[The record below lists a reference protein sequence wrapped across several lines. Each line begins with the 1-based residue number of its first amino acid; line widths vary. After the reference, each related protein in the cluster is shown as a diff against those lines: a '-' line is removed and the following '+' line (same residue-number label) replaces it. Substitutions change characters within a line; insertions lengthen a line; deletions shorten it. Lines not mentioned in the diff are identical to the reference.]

1 MENNLN
7 IVKSEFKE
15 LPNNIEAE
23 QSVIGSIL
31 VTNEI
36 FDEISTIISSINF
49 YDPMHQKIYNAIES
63 LIYKGML
70 ANPITLKNYFEDEK
84 DDLDVPEYLVKITKF
99 STSIRQAIEYSK
111 IIYDMFVRRELI
123 KISEQTI
130 DNAKITDLDSSGQNI
145 IENSERLLFDLA
157 EKGSFNSSL
166 IKFDDAMKQTIEMAS
181 AAYKNEGGIVGV
193 PTGLR
198 DLDDKLGGL
207 HQSDLI
213 IIAGRPSMGKT
224 SLATNIAFN
233 AAKHIQDNQKK
244 SSVAFFSLEM
254 SSEQLSTRILSEQ
267 ARIGSND
274 IRRGRISDEQFDQ
287 FLETSKNIAEL
298 PLFIDETPAISIAA
312 MSNRARRIKRLHG
325 LDMIVVDYIQLMRGT
340 TYNKDGRVQEI
351 SQITQGLK
359 AIAKELGVPVVA
371 LSQLSRQ
378 VEQRDDHK
386 PQLADLRESG
396 SIEQD
401 ADVVMFVYREG
412 YYLQRKEPREATVE
426 HAEWQAKMNEVAHL
440 AEIIIGKQRHGPI
453 GKVTLEFEKDLQN
466 LKILKLIKFK
476 YKTLM
481 LTSLYE
487 NTILKNPKF
496 IILILFITLISFG
509 YYSKDFRLDASS
521 ETLLIE
527 DDPDLEYLRE
537 ITNRYGSKEFL
548 VLTYTP
554 NEGMIS
560 NTSINNLLSLK
571 YKIQSLDWV
580 HSVITLLD
588 IPLLNN
594 TDAPLQERLKGFKTL
609 KDEDVD
615 KNRGFKEI
623 LESPVFRNFVIS
635 ESGKTSGIIVNIK
648 QNPILEDI
656 ENRSKKE
663 IDEHR
668 DKIKKQNHKN
678 ILEIRD
684 VIKSYDDVGKIYL
697 GGIPMIAD
705 DMMTFIK
712 SDIIVFGLGVLLF
725 IIATLWFVFKK

>member
-1 MENNLN
+1 MENNLS
-7 IVKSEFKE
+7 IVKDQFKE

-23 QSVIGSIL
+23 QAVIGSIL
-31 VTNEI
+31 VSNDI

-49 YDPMHQKIYNAIES
+49 YDPMHQKIFEAIES

-84 DDLDVPEYLVKITKF
+84 DDLNVPEYLVKITKF
-99 STSIRQAIEYSK
+99 STSVRQAIEYSK

-130 DNAKITDLDSSGQNI
+130 DSAKLNELDTNGQTI

-166 IKFDDAMKQTIEMAS
+166 IKFDEAMKQTIEMAS
-181 AAYKNEGGIVGV
+181 AAYKNEEGIVGV
-193 PTGLR
+193 PTGLK

-233 AAKHIQDNQKK
+233 AAQKLQDSGKK
-244 SSVAFFSLEM
+244 SSIAFFSLEM
-254 SSEQLSTRILSEQ
+254 SSEQLSTRIISEQ
-267 ARIGSND
+267 ARISSND
-274 IRRGRISDEQFDQ
+274 IRRGRISDEQFDK

-298 PLFIDETPAISIAA
+298 PLYIDETPAISIAA
-312 MSNRARRIKRLHG
+312 MSNRARRIKRLFG

-359 AIAKELGVPVVA
+359 AIAKELSVPVVA

-440 AEIIIGKQRHGPI
+440 AQIIIGKQRHGPI
-453 GKVTLEFEKDLQN
+453 GNVTLEFEERFT
-466 LKILKLIKFK
+466 KFK
-476 YKTLM
+476 DTQ
-481 LTSLYE
+481 
-487 NTILKNPKF
+487 
-496 IILILFITLISFG
+496 
-509 YYSKDFRLDASS
+509 
-521 ETLLIE
+521 
-527 DDPDLEYLRE
+527 
-537 ITNRYGSKEFL
+537 
-548 VLTYTP
+548 
-554 NEGMIS
+554 
-560 NTSINNLLSLK
+560 LS
-571 YKIQSLDWV
+571 
-580 HSVITLLD
+580 
-588 IPLLNN
+588 
-594 TDAPLQERLKGFKTL
+594 
-609 KDEDVD
+609 
-615 KNRGFKEI
+615 
-623 LESPVFRNFVIS
+623 
-635 ESGKTSGIIVNIK
+635 
-648 QNPILEDI
+648 
-656 ENRSKKE
+656 
-663 IDEHR
+663 
-668 DKIKKQNHKN
+668 
-678 ILEIRD
+678 
-684 VIKSYDDVGKIYL
+684 
-697 GGIPMIAD
+697 
-705 DMMTFIK
+705 
-712 SDIIVFGLGVLLF
+712 
-725 IIATLWFVFKK
+725 

>member
-1 MENNLN
+1 MDNNLSV
-7 IVKSEFKE
+7 VKDNFKE

-36 FDEISTIISSINF
+36 FDEINTIISNVNF
-49 YDPMHQKIYNAIES
+49 YDPMHQKIFNAIES
-63 LIYKGML
+63 MIYKGLL
-70 ANPITLKNYFEDEK
+70 ANPITLKNYFESEK
-84 DDLDVPEYLVKITKF
+84 DEINIPEYLVKITKF
-99 STSIRQAIEYSK
+99 STSARQAIEYSK
-111 IIYDMFVRRELI
+111 IIYDMYVRRELI
-123 KISEQTI
+123 KISDQMI
-130 DNAKITDLDSSGQNI
+130 DDAKENDINISGQNI
-145 IENSERLLFDLA
+145 IENSEKLLYDLA
-157 EKGSFNSSL
+157 EKGTFSSSL

-233 AAKHIQDNQKK
+233 AAQNIQESGVK

-254 SSEQLSTRILSEQ
+254 SSEQLSTRIISEQ

-287 FLETSKNIAEL
+287 FLETSKNISEL

-325 LDMIVVDYIQLMRGT
+325 LDLIVVDYIQLMKGSLN
-340 TYNKDGRVQEI
+340 NKDGRVQEI

-359 AIAKELGVPVVA
+359 AIAKELGVPVLA

-453 GKVTLEFEKDLQN
+453 GKVTLEFEERFT
-466 LKILKLIKFK
+466 KFK
-476 YKTLM
+476 DTQ
-481 LTSLYE
+481 
-487 NTILKNPKF
+487 
-496 IILILFITLISFG
+496 
-509 YYSKDFRLDASS
+509 
-521 ETLLIE
+521 
-527 DDPDLEYLRE
+527 
-537 ITNRYGSKEFL
+537 
-548 VLTYTP
+548 
-554 NEGMIS
+554 
-560 NTSINNLLSLK
+560 NN
-571 YKIQSLDWV
+571 
-580 HSVITLLD
+580 
-588 IPLLNN
+588 
-594 TDAPLQERLKGFKTL
+594 
-609 KDEDVD
+609 
-615 KNRGFKEI
+615 
-623 LESPVFRNFVIS
+623 
-635 ESGKTSGIIVNIK
+635 
-648 QNPILEDI
+648 
-656 ENRSKKE
+656 
-663 IDEHR
+663 
-668 DKIKKQNHKN
+668 
-678 ILEIRD
+678 
-684 VIKSYDDVGKIYL
+684 
-697 GGIPMIAD
+697 
-705 DMMTFIK
+705 
-712 SDIIVFGLGVLLF
+712 
-725 IIATLWFVFKK
+725 

>member
-1 MENNLN
+1 MENNLS
-7 IVKSEFKE
+7 IVKDQFKE

-23 QSVIGSIL
+23 QAVIGSIL
-31 VTNEI
+31 VSNDI

-49 YDPMHQKIYNAIES
+49 YDPMHQKIYEAIES
-63 LIYKGML
+63 LVYKGML

-84 DDLDVPEYLVKITKF
+84 DDLNVPEYLVKITKF
-99 STSIRQAIEYSK
+99 STSVRQAVEYSK

-130 DNAKITDLDSSGQNI
+130 DSAKLNELDTNGQTI

-166 IKFDDAMKQTIEMAS
+166 VKFDEAMKQTIEMAS
-181 AAYKNEGGIVGV
+181 AAYKNEEGIVGV

-233 AAKHIQDNQKK
+233 AAQKLQDSGKK
-244 SSVAFFSLEM
+244 SSIAFFSLEM
-254 SSEQLSTRILSEQ
+254 SSEQLSTRIISEQ
-267 ARIGSND
+267 ARISSND
-274 IRRGRISDEQFDQ
+274 IRRGRISDEQFDK

-298 PLFIDETPAISIAA
+298 PLYIDETPAISIAA
-312 MSNRARRIKRLHG
+312 MSNRARRIKRLFG

-359 AIAKELGVPVVA
+359 AIAKELAVPVVA

-440 AEIIIGKQRHGPI
+440 AQIIIGKQRHGPI
-453 GKVTLEFEKDLQN
+453 GNVTLEFEERFT
-466 LKILKLIKFK
+466 KFK
-476 YKTLM
+476 DTQ
-481 LTSLYE
+481 
-487 NTILKNPKF
+487 
-496 IILILFITLISFG
+496 
-509 YYSKDFRLDASS
+509 
-521 ETLLIE
+521 
-527 DDPDLEYLRE
+527 
-537 ITNRYGSKEFL
+537 
-548 VLTYTP
+548 
-554 NEGMIS
+554 
-560 NTSINNLLSLK
+560 IN
-571 YKIQSLDWV
+571 
-580 HSVITLLD
+580 
-588 IPLLNN
+588 
-594 TDAPLQERLKGFKTL
+594 
-609 KDEDVD
+609 
-615 KNRGFKEI
+615 
-623 LESPVFRNFVIS
+623 
-635 ESGKTSGIIVNIK
+635 
-648 QNPILEDI
+648 
-656 ENRSKKE
+656 
-663 IDEHR
+663 
-668 DKIKKQNHKN
+668 
-678 ILEIRD
+678 
-684 VIKSYDDVGKIYL
+684 
-697 GGIPMIAD
+697 
-705 DMMTFIK
+705 
-712 SDIIVFGLGVLLF
+712 
-725 IIATLWFVFKK
+725 